1 MPSPSGD
8 RRTVKKAGSFSYNNR
23 NKTNNQGGYWG
34 DLLLRGVVDEADAL
48 LDVALE
54 ALDRGVQERLLLGGD
69 ALQRVLDLLDTV
81 GLITS

>member
-1 MPSPSGD
+1 M
-8 RRTVKKAGSFSYNNR
+8 
-23 NKTNNQGGYWG
+23 
-34 DLLLRGVVDEADAL
+34 DEADAL